1 MADIRS
7 KINEL
12 YALEQLAA
20 GQTALH
26 RLHPLGKLLVTFV
39 YLICLLSL
47 DSCALHRLAPFLFY
61 PILCAALASVPLGMI
76 VRRAVWAL
84 PFALLAGLGNV
95 YFSRAPVLQIGSFT
109 VSAGM
114 LSLAVLLLRTLLSV
128 SAVLILVS
136 VTPFAQLTAQLH
148 RLHLPE
154 ILIALTEMTYRYLG
168 ILTEEA
174 VNLLTAF
181 RLRSKGRQWPNLRE
195 FAPLAGQLLL
205 RSADRA
211 ERVYNAMQCRC
222 QSLGRRYVPSPAWR
236 PADGIFL
243 ILGAGSAVLFREW
256 DIMTAI
262 GELFPW

>member
-7 KINEL
+7 KINDL
-12 YALEQLAA
+12 YSLEQLAA
-20 GQTALH
+20 GQTVLH

-61 PILCAALASVPLGMI
+61 PIICTAAASIPPGMI
-76 VRRAVWAL
+76 VKRAIWAL
-84 PFALLAGLGNV
+84 PFALLAGLANV
-95 YFSRAPVLQIGSFT
+95 FLNRAPALQIGS
-109 VSAGM
+109 VVISAGM
-114 LSLAVLLLRTLLSV
+114 LSLAVLLLRTFLSV
-128 SAVLILVS
+128 SAVLILAA
-136 VTPFAQLTAQLH
+136 VTPFARLTAQLR
-148 RLHLPE
+148 RLRLPE
-154 ILIALTEMTYRYLG
+154 VLIALTEMTYRYLG
-168 ILTEEA
+168 ILAEEA

-205 RSADRA
+205 RSSDRA
-211 ERVYNAMQCRC
+211 ERVYNAMQCRGR
-222 QSLGRRYVPSPAWR
+222 SLGRRNVPSPAWT

-243 ILGAGSAVLFREW
+243 LLGAGSAVLFREM